1 MTSFNF
7 NPTHTKYT
15 RKEKENSKR
24 MNIFFKYEYFM
35 KEAKK
40 AKADY
45 LECKGK
51 NPIKLDDK
59 NRIALAE
66 LIVIFKQD
74 ALNYWNKSEELKK
87 QYSFLNEMIRLKK

>member
-15 RKEKENSKR
+15 KKEKENSKR
-24 MNIFFKYEYFM
+24 MNIFFKYDYFM
-35 KEAKK
+35 KEAIK
-40 AKADY
+40 AKDDY

-51 NPIKLDDK
+51 NPENLNDK

-66 LIVIFKQD
+66 LIVIFKED
-74 ALNYWNKSEELKK
+74 ALEYWNKAEELKK
-87 QYSFLNEMIRLKK
+87 QYSFLNEMIRLK